1 MTWVCPLGTAS
12 CHHCESTQRLR
23 KMGRKSNLVSRREHS
38 SMQRRLDSILSVHAD
53 LELRLHET
61 AKRMRMLQLHS
72 MQSCLKNRWN
82 FHRATSSASFCSV
95 VIGFGFARRFT
106 STRRPHQAWSV
117 SEEFVRCEQSF
128 TVCRNFWNEAQKAQC
143 PLRRLRR
150 CVCISPSAPFP
161 SLVQFFFVASQL
173 WLAATIV
180 STLLLL
186 TPMLL
191 VSIGLFID
199 LFKHDS
205 KCDLFNDVNDNR

>member
-1 MTWVCPLGTAS
+1 
-12 CHHCESTQRLR
+12 
-23 KMGRKSNLVSRREHS
+23 MGRKSNLVSRREHS

-117 SEEFVRCEQSF
+117 SEELVRCEQSF

-150 CVCISPSAPFP
+150 CASPDRVDPPRWFDLQVKTGRRHPLRGNTSIASLGSVLRICDRHSCGNALMLHFGILWMAPFKDEDK
-161 SLVQFFFVASQL
+161 
-173 WLAATIV
+173 T
-180 STLLLL
+180 
-186 TPMLL
+186 
-191 VSIGLFID
+191 
-199 LFKHDS
+199 
-205 KCDLFNDVNDNR
+205 KCPCERQQPV